1 MFRLEKPDEVKQV
14 ENLDLVRMTRYEVLD
29 RYGVSAMHYR
39 AQVIREQVLTAEA
52 LKGMIAEALE
62 APEVVK
68 KGRLVWEALLPLVPL
83 QPHGLDRWDVQWA
96 AEEVLRTEEQ
106 RYEPPSGVWW
116 WRLRV
121 VHGIADPVM
130 WVVEQ
135 AERHRPHE
143 RGWSR
148 RLLEMVF
155 GEAGKNKKPAALYSL
170 VKRCR
175 ELLER
180 REGKKSIDAGSGMM

>member
-1 MFRLEKPDEVKQV
+1 MFRLAKPDEVKQV
-14 ENLDLVRMTRYEVLD
+14 EDLDLVRMTRYEVLD

-39 AQVIREQVLTAEA
+39 AQVIREQVLTAEV
-52 LKGMIAEALE
+52 LKGMIAKALE
-62 APEVVK
+62 MPEGVK

-121 VHGIADPVM
+121 VHGIADPVA

-135 AERHRPHE
+135 AEKRE
-143 RGWSR
+143 KGWAR
-148 RLLEMVF
+148 RVGEMAL
-155 GEAGKNKKPAALYSL
+155 GREAPVALVYLL
-170 VKRCR
+170 VKRCQ
-175 ELLER
+175 EFLKR
-180 REGKKSIDAGSGMM
+180 REERGQK

>member
-1 MFRLEKPDEVKQV
+1 MIRLEKPDEVKQV
-14 ENLDLVRMTRYEVLD
+14 EDLELVRMTRYEVLD

-39 AQVIREQVLTAEA
+39 AQVIWEQVLTAEA
-52 LKGMIAEALE
+52 LKGMIAKALE
-62 APEVVK
+62 APEGVR

-83 QPHGLDRWDVQWA
+83 QPHGLDRWDVQRA
-96 AEEVLRTEEQ
+96 AAEVLRTEEQ

-121 VHGIADPVM
+121 VHGISDPTA

-135 AERHRPHE
+135 AEKGE
-143 RGWSR
+143 KGWAR
-148 RLLEMVF
+148 RVGEMAF
-155 GEAGKNKKPAALYSL
+155 GREAPVALVYQL

-175 ELLER
+175 QLLER
-180 REGKKSIDAGSGMM
+180 REKRSRDEGD

>member
-14 ENLDLVRMTRYEVLD
+14 EDLDLVRMTRYEVLD

-62 APEVVK
+62 MPEGVK

-96 AEEVLRTEEQ
+96 AAEVLRTEEQ
-106 RYEPPSGVWW
+106 RYEPSGGVWW

-135 AERHRPHE
+135 AERHRPYE

-155 GEAGKNKKPAALYSL
+155 GEAGKNKKPAEFYLL

-175 ELLER
+175 QLLER
-180 REGKKSIDAGSGMM
+180 REKREQG